1 MFITVGILQKYH
13 PWNNIFEPFKF
24 QSSQKIMHERILKFL
39 PEKKIKKYRNTKYEN
54 EPEKTSLPENN

>member
-13 PWNNIFEPFKF
+13 PWNNIFEPLKF
-24 QSSQKIMHERILKFL
+24 QSSQKNYTWENSKISAR
-39 PEKKIKKYRNTKYEN
+39 KKYKKYRNTKYEN